1 MKNVFLPVMLV
12 LGLAV
17 AGCAN
22 TGAKYEPINDGP
34 KAAGYAG
41 DLSECQAL
49 ATERSY
55 VNGDMKTDAVIGAGI
70 GAIAGLAD
78 DDVSD
83 TEGIIAG
90 AIVGAVA
97 GGAANMPETQEQRRQ
112 IVIECMQGRGH
123 PVVG

>member
-22 TGAKYEPINDGP
+22 TGAKYEPISDGP

-41 DLSECQAL
+41 DLSDCQNL

-83 TEGIIAG
+83 TEGLIAG

-97 GGAANMPETQEQRRQ
+97 GGAATMPETQEQRRQ